1 MATINV
7 RVINA
12 QSDNEIQDLT
22 LPETQTIRQLLD
34 SNQIN
39 TDQMTVR
46 IRVTGADGVSQQV
59 DYDLDDALQNGST
72 VTVTPTNIKGALA

>member
-22 LPETQTIRQLLD
+22 LPETQTIRQLLE

-46 IRVTGADGVSQQV
+46 IRVDGQQI
-59 DYDLDDALQNGST
+59 DYELDDTLQNNST

>member
-46 IRVTGADGVSQQV
+46 IRVDGQQI
-59 DYDLDDALQNGST
+59 DYSLDDTLQNGST